1 MQLCAA
7 ADVNAQPD
15 KTAHDCKRAE
25 QIVAKGK
32 PEKKDEW
39 AWGTVVGCGAE
50 GGIAAHDAWIQA
62 RTVTDTSQ
70 LHALYRRLW
79 NIRDSALFDAAQH
92 IFVDQSASPQSR
104 VYSAMLL
111 LVQLFDHKSPVY
123 ADFVSTTTYSVCQVN
138 GVYGRTIYTGTPLLA
153 NAAQLVR
160 SAAQGV
166 LASSGAS
173 AIVQSA
179 ARCVDQELMLNDR
192 LHPPNSTFDQTR
204 WDEHSQRQ

>member
-1 MQLCAA
+1 MRTPLTYFALFAAMQVCVG
-7 ADVNAQPD
+7 ADANAQSD
-15 KTAHDCKRAE
+15 KAVHDCKRAA
-25 QIVAKGK
+25 QIVEKGK

-39 AWGTVVGCGAE
+39 AWATVVGCGAS

-70 LHALYRRLW
+70 LQALYRRLW
-79 NIRDSALFDAAQH
+79 GIRDSALFDAAQS
-92 IFVDQSASPQSR
+92 IFVDQSASAQTR

-111 LVQLFDHKSPVY
+111 LVQLFNDRNPAY
-123 ADFVSTTTYSVCQVN
+123 ADFVSTTTYSVCRVA
-138 GVYGRTIYTGTPLLA
+138 GVQDRPFYTGTPLRA
-153 NAAQLVR
+153 SAMQIVR

-166 LASSGAS
+166 LTSSGAP

-192 LHPPNSTFDQTR
+192 LHPPN
-204 WDEHSQRQ
+204 